1 MKQLQE
7 YIMNEKLII
16 GKNIIH
22 KKDKRFQNDDPWTE
36 DCLSKLQN
44 KYDSKYVVVLSR
56 LGAIAFYKGRTQSLK
71 NCICILWGIDK
82 NGELIGDWGPNENL
96 KSTLGK
102 EILETLL
109 N

>member
-1 MKQLQE
+1 MNGLQE
-7 YIMNEKLII
+7 YINEKLTI

-44 KYDSKYVVVLSR
+44 KYDSKYVIVLSR

-82 NGELIGDWGPNENL
+82 NGELMGDWGPNENL